1 MEKTILDARE
11 DTIPKIDTRQ
21 HNDLS
26 DGDGDNDFW
35 GDDGS
40 ICNESNEVLDTSSEL
55 EREWQRRHSQFHTI
69 GYRDGLTAGKEAS
82 AQEGF
87 NDGFKQSVI
96 GGYKW
101 GVVRGVT
108 SALACLPSG
117 MKEKLVEVPET
128 REKLQNLYESVHSV
142 STQDALKEF
151 HVDIVASDS
160 KKQLE
165 GSDLNTRDADVPYE
179 ISSSSLLG
187 RHVADFEFLKL
198 GSFAI
203 GTHSAIESQIV
214 G

>member
-1 MEKTILDARE
+1 MEETPLDARE
-11 DTIPKIDTRQ
+11 DTIPIIDTLQ

-40 ICNESNEVLDTSSEL
+40 ICNESNEVLDTASDL
-55 EREWQRRHSQFHTI
+55 EREWQRRHNQFHTI
-69 GYRDGLTAGKEAS
+69 GYRDGLTAGKETS

-96 GGYKW
+96 AGYKW
-101 GVVRGVT
+101 GIVRGVT
-108 SALACLPSG
+108 SALVSLPSG
-117 MKEKLVEVPET
+117 MKEKLVEVPEM
-128 REKLQNLYESVHSV
+128 REKLQDLYESVHSV

-151 HVDIVASDS
+151 HAEIVASDS
-160 KKQLE
+160 KKQSE
-165 GSDLNTRDADVPYE
+165 GSDLYICDADVPYE

-187 RHVADFEFLKL
+187 KHVADFEFLKL

-203 GTHSAIESQIV
+203 GMNSAIESQNL